1 MLTYAHVCSRV
12 LTYAHVCWCMLTQVE
27 KRGSSSSKN
36 TAEKGKT
43 KQAVALLAH
52 KRFMEQVC

>member
-1 MLTYAHVCSRV
+1 
-12 LTYAHVCWCMLTQVE
+12 MLTQVE
-27 KRGSSSSKN
+27 KRGSSKN
-36 TAEKGKT
+36 NAEKGKT

>member
-1 MLTYAHVCSRV
+1 MLTYADIR
-12 LTYAHVCWCMLTQVE
+12 CMLTQVE
-27 KRGSSSSKN
+27 KRGSSKN

-52 KRFMEQVC
+52 KRFMEQVCRRVPTYADVC